1 MDDQTPATREAIL
14 RYARESC
21 GTEPDCPFSG
31 DTETLVLR
39 HENNGKWFA
48 LLMRVKNASLGLPG
62 EGVTDVMNVKIEPAL
77 GVSLRARRG
86 ILPAYH
92 MNREHWVSVLLDGS
106 VPMGLAGA
114 LMELSFAA
122 TLACRARKQRKGNP
136 DIS

>member
-14 RYARESC
+14 RYALESC
-21 GTEPDCPFSG
+21 GTEPDCPFTG

-39 HENNGKWFA
+39 HANSGKWFA

-62 EGVTDVMNVKIEPAL
+62 EGRTDVMNVKIEPEL
-77 GVSLRARRG
+77 GASLRAQRG

-106 VPMGLAGA
+106 VPMSLAGA
-114 LMELSFAA
+114 LMEMSFAA
-122 TLACRARKQRKGNP
+122 TLGIRVARRRKRNP

>member
-39 HENNGKWFA
+39 HADNGKWFA

-62 EGVTDVMNVKIEPAL
+62 EGATDVMNVKTDPAL
-77 GVSLRARRG
+77 GVSLRAQRG

-106 VPMGLAGA
+106 VPMGLAGV
-114 LMELSFAA
+114 LVEMSFAA
-122 TLACRARKQRKGNP
+122 TIACRARKQRKGNP